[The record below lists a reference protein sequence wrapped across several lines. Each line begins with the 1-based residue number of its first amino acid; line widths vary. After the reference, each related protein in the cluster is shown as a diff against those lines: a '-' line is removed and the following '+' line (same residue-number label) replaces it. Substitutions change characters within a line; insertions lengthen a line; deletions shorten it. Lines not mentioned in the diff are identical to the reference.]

1 MISGVKRTYEVPMAF
16 VVMKLYLACR
26 CCWMYRVKIAWLL
39 DDWSFMLVLAV
50 VRLKAPLFRQ
60 DIVSSSD
67 RTARVV
73 TPTWKKTKDKLTVW
87 MSDYPGSHLVHFFT
101 NLIFLYSREQN
112 HYQYIISVQYYALFL
127 HDHLELYNFILHDLF
142 LSGDFWRK

>member
-1 MISGVKRTYEVPMAF
+1 MISGVKRAYEVPMAF

-87 MSDYPGSHLVHFFT
+87 MSDYPGSHLVHFF
-101 NLIFLYSREQN
+101 YKS
-112 HYQYIISVQYYALFL
+112 
-127 HDHLELYNFILHDLF
+127 DLF
-142 LSGDFWRK
+142 VFKRTKSLSVHNQCTVLCPFSIIWSYTILFSMIFFCQETSE